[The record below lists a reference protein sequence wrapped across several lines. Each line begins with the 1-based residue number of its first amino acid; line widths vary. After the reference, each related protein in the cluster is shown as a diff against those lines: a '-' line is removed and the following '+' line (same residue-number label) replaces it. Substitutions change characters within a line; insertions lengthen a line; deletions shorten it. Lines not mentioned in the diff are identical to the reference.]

1 MTLKRRL
8 SIYVSAAFTI
18 LFGVAIVMVYWSFS
32 SFRKEEFS
40 DRLEEK
46 ALTTVELLLKVQE
59 IDKQMLKII
68 DQNSIN
74 KLYNEKTLVFDEN
87 YRLIYSSIDDASIQW
102 NRQDLV
108 VLKKTKRFFRI
119 VGDKDVLG
127 IFYDFEAADYYVLIA
142 AEDRYG
148 NNKLQFLFYSLLTT
162 FLFGIAVVWL
172 ATYFIIRRLT
182 QPLDNFQDRITQIS
196 ANELNTQ
203 IPIETTRNDEIT
215 LLARAFNHMLIRI
228 DKSFSAQRDFT
239 ANASHELRTPISRIT
254 FQLDNL
260 LESEGHSMA
269 TRQYLRS
276 ISGNVSQLSE
286 LIDSLLLLAK
296 NSPAETRTQLRTERI
311 DEIIFAAYEQ
321 VRRSFP
327 EFKMNFEIIE
337 NEDSND
343 GLEILTAKSVLEIA
357 IANLLRNAYQY
368 SPNRSAT
375 VLLEQVTGNHLTL
388 TISNLG
394 EQLTETE
401 TSTLFQ
407 PFTRGTNSRKTNG
420 SGLGLSIVKR
430 ILDYHGATIQYVGES
445 GEHRFVIVFK
455 TLSKI

>member
-8 SIYVSAAFTI
+8 SIYVSMAFSI
-18 LFGVAIVMVYWSFS
+18 LFGVAIVLVYVSFS
-32 SFRKEEFS
+32 SFRREEFS

-87 YRLIYSSIDDASIQW
+87 YRLVYSSIDDASIQW
-102 NRQDLV
+102 NHQDLV
-108 VLKKTKRFFRI
+108 DLKKNKRFFRI

-127 IFYDFEAADYYVLIA
+127 KFYDFEDADYYVLIA

-162 FLFGIAVVWL
+162 FLVGITIVWL
-172 ATYFIIRRLT
+172 ATYYIITRLT
-182 QPLDNFQDRITQIS
+182 KPLDDFQDRITQIS
-196 ANELNTQ
+196 ANELNSQ
-203 IPIETTRNDEIT
+203 IPVDASRIDEIS
-215 LLARAFNHMLIRI
+215 LLARAFNQMLVRI
-228 DKSFSAQRDFT
+228 EKAFSAQRAFT

-260 LESEGHSMA
+260 LESEGLSLA

-296 NSPAETRTQLRTERI
+296 NSPAESQSTFKTERI
-311 DEIIFAAYEQ
+311 DELIFVAYEQ

-327 EFKMNFEIIE
+327 DFKMNFEIRE
-337 NEDSND
+337 NDALTNE
-343 GLEILTAKSVLEIA
+343 LEILAAKPVLEIA

-368 SPNRSAT
+368 SSDHCAT
-375 VLLEQVTGNHLTL
+375 VLLEHVTDDHLTL

-394 EQLTETE
+394 EQLSETE
-401 TSTLFQ
+401 TGILFQ
-407 PFTRGTNSRKTNG
+407 PFTRGTNARKTNG

-430 ILDYHGATIQYVGES
+430 ILDYHGAKIQYVAVGA
-445 GEHRFVIVFK
+445 EHRFVVHFNTFSNI
-455 TLSKI
+455 

>member
-1 MTLKRRL
+1 MTIKRRL
-8 SIYVSAAFTI
+8 AIYVSAAFLI
-18 LFGVAIVMVYWSFS
+18 LFGVAIALVYLSFS
-32 SFRKEEFS
+32 SFRREEFS

-46 ALTTVELLLKVQE
+46 ALTTVELLLKVRE

-87 YRLIYSSIDDASIQW
+87 YRLIYSSIDDASIRW
-102 NRQDLV
+102 NHQDLV
-108 VLKKTKRFFRI
+108 DLKKNKRFFRI
-119 VGDKDVLG
+119 VDEKDVLG

-148 NNKLQFLFYSLLTT
+148 NTKLRFLFYSLLTT
-162 FLFGIAVVWL
+162 FLVGIAIVWI

-182 QPLDNFQDRITQIS
+182 KPLDDFQARITQIS
-196 ANELNTQ
+196 ANELSTQ
-203 IPIETTRNDEIT
+203 IPIDSSRNDEIS
-215 LLARAFNHMLIRI
+215 LLARAFNQMLIRI
-228 DKSFSAQRDFT
+228 EKAFSAQRAFT

-260 LESEGHSMA
+260 LESEGLSLA

-296 NSPAETRTQLRTERI
+296 NSPVESNAQFKTERI
-311 DEIIFAAYEQ
+311 DELIFVAYEQ

-327 EFKMNFEIIE
+327 DFKMNFEIVE
-337 NEDSND
+337 NEELAD
-343 GLEILTAKSVLEIA
+343 GLEILAAKPVLEIA

-368 SPNRSAT
+368 SPDNCAT
-375 VLLEQVTGNHLTL
+375 VLLEQTSADHLTL
-388 TISNLG
+388 TVSNSGELLG
-394 EQLTETE
+394 EAETG
-401 TSTLFQ
+401 TLFQ
-407 PFTRGTNSRKTNG
+407 PFTRGANARKTNG

-430 ILDYHGATIQYVGES
+430 ILDYHEATIRYMNES
-445 GEHRFVIVFK
+445 GEHRFIVTFK